1 MLFVSPGTRWLQEVL
16 DTLHEM
22 DGRTSR
28 LEIVLIAEAE
38 APDASPYLTWSTK
51 SGLDSRRPF
60 LVYFGDGPAYAMI
73 GPVTV
78 AGDRA
83 PIFQTAD
90 RALIEHL
97 AFELQRE
104 LDIPMSV

>member
-1 MLFVSPGTRWLQEVL
+1 
-16 DTLHEM
+16 
-22 DGRTSR
+22 
-28 LEIVLIAEAE
+28 
-38 APDASPYLTWSTK
+38 
-51 SGLDSRRPF
+51 
-60 LVYFGDGPAYAMI
+60 MI
-73 GPVTV
+73 GQVTV
-78 AGDRA
+78 VADRS

>member
-1 MLFVSPGTRWLQEVL
+1 MESSVR
-16 DTLHEM
+16 D
-22 DGRTSR
+22 RYAR
-28 LEIVLIAEAE
+28 AAE
-38 APDASPYLTWSTK
+38 APEASPHLTWSTK

-73 GPVTV
+73 GQVT
-78 AGDRA
+78 ADNDRA

-90 RALIEHL
+90 RALIEYL

-104 LDIPMSV
+104 LGILLSV